1 MRMKKKSKEFAELIE
16 QLTDLSAKDYRD
28 AIRITRQ
35 FRKAQKMLQKTM
47 ERQSKSFMLP
57 SKSKANDV
65 AVGGLNYELQ

>member
-57 SKSKANDV
+57 SKSKASDV